1 MYCKNDNSQLSM
13 TKTPVVSSGHLHF
26 YWMFQCAPGWDPR
39 LLIEMMVTS
48 PRSSDRFM
56 FWLRFIHMTICGWT
70 IYSFNPKDSS
80 RMIQLNMQHGQSP
93 HFSILNIPMVF
104 QSPVSS
110 RLDAGEFPTLIY
122 GFFQTTLN
130 PHLFLVNTWWNL
142 ECLPIKY
149 PLAVWHGHRTSP
161 WK

>member
-80 RMIQLNMQHGQSP
+80 RMIQLYKYATWPIPPFFNTQHP
-93 HFSILNIPMVF
+93 HGFPISSIFEIGCWWILNSDRWFLSNHVEPTF
-104 QSPVSS
+104 VSS
-110 RLDAGEFPTLIY
+110 E
-122 GFFQTTLN
+122 
-130 PHLFLVNTWWNL
+130 HLVKSWM
-142 ECLPIKY
+142 
-149 PLAVWHGHRTSP
+149 LADQISSGSMTRP
-161 WK
+161 